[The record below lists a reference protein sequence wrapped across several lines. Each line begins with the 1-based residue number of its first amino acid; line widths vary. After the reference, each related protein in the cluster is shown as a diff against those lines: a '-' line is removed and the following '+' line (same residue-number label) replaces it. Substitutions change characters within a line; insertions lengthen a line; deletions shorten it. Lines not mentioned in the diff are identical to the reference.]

1 MLWWKTFHIIFVITW
16 FAGVFYL
23 PRLFVYHAQAQ
34 DAVSLERFK
43 VMERKLY
50 FGISTPSA
58 VLTLITGST
67 LWLKYGFGG
76 TWLQYKLMLVLILV
90 LYHLWCFK
98 YLADFKKRQEYS
110 KPYFLPMVQRGPG
123 ASAGHDCSSGRSQ
136 TILVKLAFKRACRSQ
151 PLESALSRI
160 GLKNRT
166 SARLRRNS
174 DFQTAHQVQN

>member
-23 PRLFVYHAQAQ
+23 PRLFVYHAQAH

-98 YLADFKKRQEYS
+98 YLADFKKGRNTRSHIFYRWFNEVPVLLLVMIVALVVV
-110 KPYFLPMVQRGPG
+110 KPF
-123 ASAGHDCSSGRSQ
+123 
-136 TILVKLAFKRACRSQ
+136 
-151 PLESALSRI
+151 
-160 GLKNRT
+160 
-166 SARLRRNS
+166 
-174 DFQTAHQVQN
+174 

>member
-16 FAGVFYL
+16 FAGIFYL

-34 DAVSLERFK
+34 DTISLERFK

-58 VLTLITGST
+58 ILTLITGFT

-76 TWLQYKLMLVLILV
+76 MWLHYKVLLVAILV

-98 YLADFKKRQEYS
+98 YLADFKRDKNTRSHVFYRWFNEVPVLLLVVIVALVVL
-110 KPYFLPMVQRGPG
+110 KPF
-123 ASAGHDCSSGRSQ
+123 
-136 TILVKLAFKRACRSQ
+136 
-151 PLESALSRI
+151 
-160 GLKNRT
+160 
-166 SARLRRNS
+166 
-174 DFQTAHQVQN
+174 